1 MNESNKFR
9 EILRDIPS
17 LRVFV
22 PGGGE
27 GTVVHVNWSTD
38 RVGVQLDLGCIY
50 MSEHSFAQDYFESNG
65 QDVVYFDI
73 DEIESIN
80 SRP

>member
-1 MNESNKFR
+1 
-9 EILRDIPS
+9 
-17 LRVFV
+17 
-22 PGGGE
+22 
-27 GTVVHVNWSTD
+27 
-38 RVGVQLDLGCIY
+38 